1 MESVIIGLFCISL
14 FICVVF
20 DISIVFAL
28 ITGLLLFIAYGLYK
42 GYKTDELLKSCFSG
56 VKPVTRILIT
66 FFLIGMLTA
75 MWRQAGT
82 ISVIVCFISGFINPA
97 VYLLMTFWLNCL
109 ISFLT
114 GTAFGTAA
122 TMGVICSTIGTGL
135 GIPASFIGGAVLSG
149 VFFGDRCSP
158 VSTSALLISTITKT
172 NIYSNIKN
180 MFKTSV
186 IPFAVTSFI
195 YLATG
200 FVLNREG
207 EIPDLKELF
216 SREFNLSFLAV
227 LPAVILLVLAVCK
240 VNVIISMAASI
251 IVTVPI
257 ILFVQDVPVSELPG
271 LLLFGFYA
279 KNGDVSLMLDGG
291 GIVSMMRVTLIVLI
305 SSAYSG
311 VFQKTGLLNK
321 IKNSVGRLAEKT
333 TSFFAILICSAL
345 TGVVACNQT
354 LTIMLTEQL
363 TGDLKTDSED
373 FANNLEDTA
382 VVIAPL
388 IPWSIACA
396 VPLTSVDAPFISVL
410 FACYLYILPLCGLI
424 RSFIRKHQNN
434 KNL

>member
-28 ITGLLLFIAYGLYK
+28 ITGLLLFIVYGLYK

-135 GIPASFIGGAVLSG
+135 GIPVAFIGGAVLSG

-424 RSFIRKHQNN
+424 RSFIRKYQKN